1 MTRMRMRDSSVKEQF
16 DEQDPQHN
24 NGDRIMPLS
33 ITTGEIVEA
42 YTVEQRK
49 HIATTVE
56 LPLPAANCPTRL
68 AIKQRDSTETVAR

>member
-1 MTRMRMRDSSVKEQF
+1 MSLFKGLKIHST
-16 DEQDPQHN
+16 
-24 NGDRIMPLS
+24 IMA
-33 ITTGEIVEA
+33 IVEA

-68 AIKQRDSTETVAR
+68 AISKQRDSTETAAR